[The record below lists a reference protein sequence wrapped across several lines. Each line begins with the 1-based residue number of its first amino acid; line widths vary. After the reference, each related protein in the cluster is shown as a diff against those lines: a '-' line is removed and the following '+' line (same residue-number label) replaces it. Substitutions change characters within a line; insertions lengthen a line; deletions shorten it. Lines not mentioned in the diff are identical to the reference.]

1 MAFKLGDKRV
11 NPLKSKGFLNQSP
24 FKSNGNTMAY
34 NNGEP
39 KTEEEAQQ
47 KLNKKVE
54 DGVNNQNWSVVDESS
69 SITQNEDGTT
79 TTDTTTN
86 WKKHFEAEGSYADLW
101 NQNKDGVKDKYS
113 SLEEFEKAGELWKE
127 KNLYKT
133 TTDSNTTGKK
143 PEPEVNPRNVL
154 KKADVEDK
162 TIGTKLTT
170 QEVDKGDRTQKQF
183 EEVPIYT
190 NRYNRQTKQMEKV
203 ITGYRQQEIKGSGGD
218 KILTEQQNREAVAT
232 TKDDKANAELDQN
245 VVISSQGDKDQV
257 DQAVEEQLEAQKN
270 QGKTVDKS

>member
-11 NPLKSKGFLNQSP
+11 NPLKSRGFMNMSP

-47 KLNKKVE
+47 KLDKKV
-54 DGVNNQNWSVVDESS
+54 DAGVDNKNWSVVDESS

-101 NQNKDGVKDKYS
+101 NQNKDGVKDKYG

-143 PEPEVNPRNVL
+143 PEPKVNPRAAL
-154 KKADVEDK
+154 KKADVTDK

-218 KILTEQQNREAVAT
+218 KILTEKQKREAVAT

-257 DQAVEEQLEAQKN
+257 DQSVEEQLEAQKK

>member
-1 MAFKLGDKRV
+1 M
-11 NPLKSKGFLNQSP
+11 NMSP

-47 KLNKKVE
+47 KLDKKV
-54 DGVNNQNWSVVDESS
+54 DAGVDNKNWSVVDESS

-101 NQNKDGVKDKYS
+101 NQNKDGVKDKYG

-143 PEPEVNPRNVL
+143 PEPKVNPRAAL
-154 KKADVEDK
+154 KKADVTDK

-218 KILTEQQNREAVAT
+218 KILTEKQKREAVAT

-257 DQAVEEQLEAQKN
+257 DQAVEEQLEAQKK

>member
-11 NPLKSKGFLNQSP
+11 NPLKSRGFMNMSP

-47 KLNKKVE
+47 KLDKKV
-54 DGVNNQNWSVVDESS
+54 DAGVDNKNWSVVDESS

-101 NQNKDGVKDKYS
+101 NQNKDGVKDKYG

-143 PEPEVNPRNVL
+143 PEPKVNPRAAL
-154 KKADVEDK
+154 KKADVTDK

-218 KILTEQQNREAVAT
+218 KILTEKQKREAVAT

-257 DQAVEEQLEAQKN
+257 DQAVEEQLEAQKK

>member
-24 FKSNGNTMAY
+24 FKANGNTMAY

-39 KTEEEAQQ
+39 KTKEEAQQ
-47 KLNKKVE
+47 KLDKKVE
-54 DGVNNQNWSVVDESS
+54 DGVENENWNAVDVSS
-69 SITQNEDGTT
+69 SITQNPDGTE

-113 SLEEFEKAGELWKE
+113 SLEDFQKAGELWKE

-133 TTDSNTTGKK
+133 TTDSKTTGKK
-143 PEPEVNPRNVL
+143 PGPEVNPRNVL
-154 KKADVEDK
+154 KKADVKDK

-170 QEVDKGDRTQKQF
+170 QEVDKGDQMQGGMQPV
-183 EEVPIYT
+183 EEVY
-190 NRYNRQTKQMEKV
+190 YE
-203 ITGYRQQEIKGSGGD
+203 TGYDPVTGKRGKIK
-218 KILTEQQNREAVAT
+218 KTRTVYKKVENKKVKTEQQNREAVAT
-232 TKDDKANAELDQN
+232 TKGDKASKDLDQN

-257 DQAVEEQLEAQKN
+257 QQAVDEQLEAQKK

>member
-1 MAFKLGDKRV
+1 MAFKLGDKRI

-24 FKSNGNTMAY
+24 FKANGNTMAY

-39 KTEEEAQQ
+39 KTKEEAQK
-47 KLNKKVE
+47 KLDKKV
-54 DGVNNQNWSVVDESS
+54 DAGVDNQNWSVVDKSS
-69 SITQNEDGTT
+69 STRQNPDGTE

-101 NQNKDGVKDKYS
+101 NQNKDGVKDKYG

-133 TTDSNTTGKK
+133 TTDSSTTGKK
-143 PEPEVNPRNVL
+143 PEPKENPRNVV
-154 KKADVEDK
+154 KKADVKDK

-170 QEVDKGDRTQKQF
+170 QDVDKGDRTQKQF

-203 ITGYRQQEIKGSGGD
+203 ITGYRPQEIKGSGGD
-218 KILTEQQNREAVAT
+218 KILTEKQNREAVAT
-232 TKDDKANAELDQN
+232 TKDDKANKNLDQN
-245 VVISSQGDKDQV
+245 VVISSQGDKDRI
-257 DQAVEEQLEAQKN
+257 DQAVEEQLQAQKN

>member
-11 NPLKSKGFLNQSP
+11 NPLKSKGFLHQSP
-24 FKSNGNTMAY
+24 FKANGNTMAY

-39 KTEEEAQQ
+39 KTKEEAQQ
-47 KLNKKVE
+47 KLDKKVE
-54 DGVNNQNWSVVDESS
+54 DGVENENWNAVDVSS
-69 SITQNEDGTT
+69 STTQNPDGTE

-113 SLEEFEKAGELWKE
+113 SLEDFQKAGDLWKE

-133 TTDSNTTGKK
+133 TTDSKTTGKK
-143 PEPEVNPRNVL
+143 PEPKVNPRNVL
-154 KKADVEDK
+154 KKADVKDK

-170 QEVDKGDRTQKQF
+170 QEVDKGDQIQGGMQPV
-183 EEVPIYT
+183 EEVY
-190 NRYNRQTKQMEKV
+190 YV
-203 ITGYRQQEIKGSGGD
+203 TGYLPDGTRGKIK
-218 KILTEQQNREAVAT
+218 KTRTVYKKVENKKVKTEQQNREAVAT
-232 TKDDKANAELDQN
+232 TKGDKASKDLDQN
-245 VVISSQGDKDQV
+245 VVISSQGDEDQV
-257 DQAVEEQLEAQKN
+257 QQAVDEQLKAQED